1 MTPDLNKL
9 HAHADAVDA
18 LVADNMTR
26 LTALVEAQGI
36 IVGYDRS
43 PLREMVLQSL
53 AKSVVKMQEVQGSL
67 TPYSRTI
74 RLYITETEKKQEIIS

>member
-1 MTPDLNKL
+1 MRPDLEKL

-18 LVADNMTR
+18 LVADNVSR
-26 LTALVEAQGI
+26 LTALAEAQGI

-43 PLREMVLQSL
+43 PMREMALQSL
-53 AKSVVKMQEVQGSL
+53 AKSVGKMQETQSAL

-74 RLYITETEKKQEIIS
+74 RLYIAEIEKNQEIIS

>member
-1 MTPDLNKL
+1 MNPNAQKL
-9 HAHADAVDA
+9 REHADAVDA
-18 LVADNMTR
+18 LVADNATR

-43 PLREMVLQSL
+43 PMREMALQSL
-53 AKSVVKMQEVQGSL
+53 AKTVGKMQETQSAL

-74 RLYITETEKKQEIIS
+74 RLYVSEIEKKQEIIS

>member
-43 PLREMVLQSL
+43 PMREMVLQSL
-53 AKSVVKMQEVQGSL
+53 AKSVVKMQETQSAL

-74 RLYITETEKKQEIIS
+74 RLYVSEIEKKQEIIS

>member
-1 MTPDLNKL
+1 MNPDLDKL
-9 HAHADAVDA
+9 RAHADAVDA
-18 LVADNMTR
+18 LVADNTTR

-43 PLREMVLQSL
+43 PLREMTLQSL
-53 AKSVVKMQEVQGSL
+53 ARTVGKMQEVQGSL

-74 RLYITETEKKQEIIS
+74 RLYIGETEKKQEIIS

>member
-1 MTPDLNKL
+1 MNPDLEKL
-9 HAHADAVDA
+9 RAHADAVDA
-18 LVADNMTR
+18 LVADNTTR

-43 PLREMVLQSL
+43 PMREMVLQSL
-53 AKSVVKMQEVQGSL
+53 AKTVGKMQETQSAL

-74 RLYITETEKKQEIIS
+74 RLYVSEIEKKQEIIS